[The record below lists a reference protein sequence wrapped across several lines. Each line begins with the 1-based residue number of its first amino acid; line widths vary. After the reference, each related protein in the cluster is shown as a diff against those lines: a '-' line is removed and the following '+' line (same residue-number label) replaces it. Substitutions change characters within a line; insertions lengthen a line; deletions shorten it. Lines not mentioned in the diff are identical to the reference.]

1 MSAGEN
7 FLTDCLKDCSWSLM
21 ERQSDA
27 ETRENG
33 GSVVTSGRPYWVM
46 TARYENLDDAGFRAL
61 TAWIARRKRSRVS
74 FTAWRTDR
82 PTTLLNPAI
91 TNTGLGIGGAGVD
104 IAAAT
109 VPLTGLGSNVI
120 SPGDMLGFSTLA
132 GGYWVGMATATATPT
147 AGAATVSVWPYP
159 QTPHG
164 TPNVRL
170 LKALGEFQLVS
181 EPSISEPSSR
191 LRSLEFQA
199 RQVIRV

>member
-1 MSAGEN
+1 MSAGEPI
-7 FLTDCLKDCSWSLM
+7 LTDCLKECTWTLM

-27 ETRENG
+27 ESRANG
-33 GSVVTSGRPYWVM
+33 GAVVTFGRPYW
-46 TARYENLDDAGFRAL
+46 TLRARYENLSDSAFRAL
-61 TAWIARRKRSRVS
+61 TSWIARRKRSRVS

-82 PTTLLNPAI
+82 PTPMLNPAM
-91 TNTGLGIGGAGVD
+91 TNAGLGIGGAGVS
-104 IAAAT
+104 IVNNT

-132 GGYWVGMATATATPT
+132 GGYWVGEALATATPT

-170 LKALGEFQLVS
+170 LQALAEFQLTA
-181 EPSISEPSSR
+181 EPNISEPASR
-191 LRSLEFQA
+191 LRSLDFTAQ
-199 RQVIRV
+199 QVIRV